1 MAVDCRRWTPVAEVY
16 DPVLAGSIDGT
27 DAEPHDHGIVR
38 ALNST
43 YRPNKGVIG
52 DPDCT
57 VFIGRLNHVT
67 NDDTVRSV
75 FSKYGQVKR
84 LRLVRDLV
92 TGFSKG
98 YAFVEYYDRYAAY
111 KATRDANKMVVDDKE
126 ILVDM
131 ECERTLAG
139 WIPRRL
145 GGGLGGRKESGQLRF
160 GGNDRPFRKPI
171 VFGKGTG
178 DWSQSYGGERSID
191 SSEKRDN
198 QIRERADQRS
208 LSRVDT
214 RSQPGSQRD
223 RDRSQSRGQ
232 REDRR
237 DYRSS
242 RNNGNDR
249 DRSRSRD
256 RRR

>member
-1 MAVDCRRWTPVAEVY
+1 MAVDCRKWTPVAEVY

-27 DAEPHDHGIVR
+27 DTEPHDHGIIR

-67 NDDTVRSV
+67 SDDTIRSV

-84 LRLVRDLV
+84 LRLVRDFV

-98 YAFVEYYDRYAAY
+98 YAFVEYYDRHAAY
-111 KATRDANKMVVDDKE
+111 KAIRDANKMVVDDKE

-145 GGGLGGRKESGQLRF
+145 GGGFGGRKESGQLRF

-171 VFGKGTG
+171 VIGKGMG
-178 DWSQSYGGERSID
+178 EWSQSFGGERSEESRD
-191 SSEKRDN
+191 GWEKRDN
-198 QIRERADQRS
+198 QSRERGDRRS
-208 LSRVDT
+208 QSRVDT
-214 RSQPGSQRD
+214 RSQQG
-223 RDRSQSRGQ
+223 DRSQSRD
-232 REDRR
+232 RRTDRR
-237 DYRSS
+237 DYETSRRS
-242 RNNGNDR
+242 RNDE